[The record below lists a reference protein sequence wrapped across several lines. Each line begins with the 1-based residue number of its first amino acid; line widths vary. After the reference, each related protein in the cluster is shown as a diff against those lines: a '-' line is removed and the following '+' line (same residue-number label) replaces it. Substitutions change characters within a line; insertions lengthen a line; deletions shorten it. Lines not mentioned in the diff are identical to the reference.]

1 MPRIGVTAG
10 SGSRV
15 SHGRATT
22 GSVVGGGS
30 GSITVTFAPV
40 MADTSYTVA
49 VAMEN
54 SANDLRVLAVTAK
67 TASSVTV
74 TVSNSD
80 AINAAT
86 GTVHVLAVH
95 D

>member
-1 MPRIGVTAG
+1 MPRIGVSSG
-10 SGSRV
+10 SGTRV
-15 SHGRATT
+15 SHGRVTT
-22 GSVVGGGS
+22 GSIAGGGS

-40 MADTSYTVA
+40 MADTNYTVA
-49 VAMEN
+49 VTVEN
-54 SANDLRVLAVTAK
+54 AANDLRVLVVTAK

-74 TVSNSD
+74 AVSNSD